1 MQQRRH
7 AKVEMRIVKGRVVC
21 LGSIYIQIIWDSE
34 HGPGIYDV
42 EDSISDSHAGSTRG
56 FAFTTK
62 TYFHEKSRPWRG
74 LALM

>member
-1 MQQRRH
+1 M
-7 AKVEMRIVKGRVVC
+7 EIRIVRGRIVC

-42 EDSISDSHAGSTRG
+42 EESISDSHAESARG

-62 TYFHEKSRPWRG
+62 TYFREKSRP
-74 LALM
+74 